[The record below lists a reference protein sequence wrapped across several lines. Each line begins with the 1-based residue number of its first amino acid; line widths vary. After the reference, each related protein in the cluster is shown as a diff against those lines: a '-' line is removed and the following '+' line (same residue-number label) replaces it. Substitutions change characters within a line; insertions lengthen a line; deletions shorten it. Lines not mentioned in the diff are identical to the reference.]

1 MLSPSWHVDGAYNLP
16 TTALNSPAHTLST
29 GVATAM
35 LDWSSQHADGDDPE
49 AS

>member
-1 MLSPSWHVDGAYNLP
+1 MVSPSWHVDGAYNLP
-16 TTALNSPAHTLST
+16 MTAPKSPARTLST